1 MKEVF
6 MIHNPFEDLSE
17 VIDEIADVE
26 EKEEA
31 KREKREPAKYYYC
44 DVVRV
49 FNSQKEL
56 RDFYNAGGE
65 NIPDNMVIIKGSMI
79 NPVKKVV
86 YTF

>member
-1 MKEVF
+1 MVKD
-6 MIHNPFEDLSE
+6 PFEDVAE
-17 VIDEIADVE
+17 DIDSTVD
-26 EKEEA
+26 EKEEIEA
-31 KREKREPAKYYYC
+31 KKERRETAKYYYC

-56 RDFYNAGGE
+56 RDFYNSGGE
-65 NIPDNMVIIKGSMI
+65 NIPDNMVIIKGSMV